1 MPMRDL
7 ATTIPVQRAPL
18 IARLDGALTRSV
30 TLVVASAGS
39 GKTVLL
45 SQWIQAR
52 EDLKFISI
60 NVGADDNEPAHFT
73 RHLLTE
79 LSKIYSGFDGL
90 RNIISGN
97 KKGIG
102 LPLVEAI
109 GKHLVTV
116 GRCVLIFDDFHLL
129 SNQTIEGELA
139 RLVEVMPQS
148 AHVVIS
154 SRSELP
160 STWNRHRFDGTVAE
174 IRQADLAFDTVDATT
189 LLCRATGKQLT
200 SDQVAA
206 LVDKTE
212 GWAAGLQLAGINIR
226 LRKDPDS
233 FIAQFSGSNR
243 LVSEYLCE
251 RVLDILPEQNRST
264 LLRLSA
270 LDRLNTDLIY
280 AVTGDPNAQILLEE
294 LINISLFIV
303 VVDEDRNEYRFH
315 HLFRELLRYQLR
327 ASDPDAE
334 VNIAVAAASWYEK
347 RGDFDGAIE
356 HLLRAREWD
365 RALSMIMARAG
376 YFFELGNLAKVIE
389 WILAVPSSIRAGRRE
404 LGLLLGI
411 LEGLTGDSAK
421 ADDSLGAVVLNPS
434 ATPGERALG
443 YTYLSA
449 LAHTRSRP
457 EVALDAANKALEL
470 LAKRIELPLRVL
482 VHLTDRDSSV
492 TIAMTSKGRALF
504 LLGRFR
510 EARQWQR
517 SGLDSSGASFSLWKI
532 NSLSSLALLEAWCG
546 HARLAVELATESLD
560 IAREVGLLL
569 HISTADAYLA
579 LALAAIEHGDPKG
592 AREPLREAVLRNEAY
607 RRHQQLWLCFVVG
620 SLLSESEGA
629 DQAFPKLPLP
639 APSVVADRLLL
650 QRMRAARLASSR
662 SGESAAPGKRHR
674 ENLTHRVNAE
684 DVALALSHNDVKR
697 AEFLLGEFSRMPESA
712 EPYYDVQRLL
722 LSARLADMN
731 CKPTDLERHIRAA
744 MDIADANGLVEVF
757 IRAGRRSVAF
767 VAEATTHIILRD
779 RVLRR
784 AEEFYGSLVE
794 HELVEALTQKEREIL
809 HFLPTTMTSQ
819 DIADQTFLSINT
831 IKSHMAHIYRKLNV
845 AGRRAAVIRA
855 RGLGLI

>member
-1 MPMRDL
+1 MREL
-7 ATTIPVQRAPL
+7 TTTVPVKRAL
-18 IARLDGALTRSV
+18 LSAQLDDALSSSV
-30 TLVVASAGS
+30 TLMVAPAGS

-52 EDLKFISI
+52 EDLEFISI
-60 NVGADDNEPAHFT
+60 DVGTDDNDPAHFA
-73 RHLLTE
+73 RHLLDE
-79 LSKIYSGFDGL
+79 FSKSYSVFDDL
-90 RNIISGN
+90 RSIISGDRN
-97 KKGIG
+97 GIG

-109 GKHLVTV
+109 GEHLVTA
-116 GRCVLIFDDFHLL
+116 GRCVLVFDDFHLL
-129 SNQTIEGELA
+129 SNLTIEWELA
-139 RLVEVMPQS
+139 RLVEIMPNS

-160 STWNRHRFDGTVAE
+160 SAWNRHRFEGTVTE

-200 SDQVAA
+200 DDHVAA

-226 LRKDPDS
+226 LRNDPDS

-251 RVLDILPEQNRST
+251 RVLDVLPAQSRSN

-280 AVTGDPNAQILLEE
+280 AATGDPNAQILLEE
-294 LINISLFIV
+294 LINVSLFIV
-303 VVDEDRNEYRFH
+303 IVDEDRKEYRFH

-327 ASDPDAE
+327 ASDPEAE
-334 VNIAVAAASWYEK
+334 VGIALAAASWYEK
-347 RGDFDGAIE
+347 SGNVAGAIE

-365 RALSMIMARAG
+365 RALSMIVARAG
-376 YFFELGNLAKVIE
+376 YFFERGNLAKVIE
-389 WILAVPSSIRAGRRE
+389 WILAVPSSIRAGRRD
-404 LGLLLGI
+404 LALLLGI
-411 LEGLTGDSAK
+411 LEGLTGDSAR

-434 ATPGERALG
+434 STPGERALS

-470 LAKRIELPLRVL
+470 LAKRIELPLDVL
-482 VHLTDRDSSV
+482 VHLTDRESSV
-492 TIAMTSKGRALF
+492 TIAMVSKGRALF

-510 EARQWQR
+510 EARQWIR
-517 SGLDSSGASFSLWKI
+517 RGLDSSGASFSLWKV
-532 NSLSSLALLEAWCG
+532 NGLSSLALLEAWCG
-546 HARLAVELATESLD
+546 HTRLAVELAIESLD
-560 IAREVGLLL
+560 IAREVGLLP
-569 HISTADAYLA
+569 HVATADAYLA
-579 LALAAIEHGDPKG
+579 LALAAIEQGDPKG
-592 AREPLREAVLRNEAY
+592 VREPLREAVLRNEANG
-607 RRHQQLWLCFVVG
+607 RHQQLWLCFVVR

-629 DQAFPKLPLP
+629 EQAVPKLPLP
-639 APSVVADRLLL
+639 APSVATDRLLL
-650 QRMRAARLASSR
+650 QRMRAARLGSSR
-662 SGESAAPGKRHR
+662 SGETAAPGKRHR
-674 ENLTHRVNAE
+674 ENLIHRVSAE
-684 DVALALSHNDVKR
+684 DVALALNDNDIEG
-697 AEFLLGEFSRMPESA
+697 ADFLLGEFSRMPESA
-712 EPYYDVQRLL
+712 EPYYFVQRLL
-722 LSARLADMN
+722 LSAALADTN
-731 CKPTDLERHIRAA
+731 RKPADLERNIWEA

-757 IRAGRRSVAF
+757 IRAGQRSVAF
-767 VAEATTHIILRD
+767 VAMATTHFVLRD

-784 AEEFYGSLVE
+784 AEEFYGSLAE
-794 HELVEALTQKEREIL
+794 HELVEGLTQKEREIL
-809 HFLPTTMTSQ
+809 HFLPTTLTSQ
-819 DIADQTFLSINT
+819 DIANQTYLSINT